1 MDIIIRDARPDD
13 FPAMLDIYNDVVA
26 TSTAIYC
33 DDFGDAAFMQDYVRA
48 RELGGFPVFVA
59 QSSKGIAGYG
69 SYGAF
74 RPRPGYRF
82 TVEHSVHAR
91 ADMRGQGVG
100 SALMA
105 ALIDRAKED
114 GCHIMLGAVDSNN
127 AGSLEFHRR
136 LGFEVHSALPQVG
149 RKFDRWL
156 DMTFVTL
163 RLDGDN
169 TG

>member
-1 MDIIIRDARPDD
+1 MNISIRDARPADYV
-13 FPAMLDIYNDVVA
+13 AILDIYNDVVE

-33 DDFGDAAFMQDYVRA
+33 DDPADMAFIEAYVKG
-48 RELGGFPVFVA
+48 REDGGFPFFVA
-59 QSSKGIAGYG
+59 ESAGEIAGYG
-69 SYGAF
+69 SFGVF

-91 ADMRGQGVG
+91 KDTRGRGIG
-100 SALMA
+100 SALMTD
-105 ALIDRAKED
+105 LIERARDD
-114 GCHIMLGAVDSNN
+114 GYKVMLGAVDSEN

-136 LGFEVHSALPQVG
+136 LGFETHNALPNVG

-163 RLDGDN
+163 QLDGAA
-169 TG
+169 